1 MNSSSYPPL
10 SDRVAVVT
18 GSARNIG
25 RSIALRLAREGAAV
39 VVNGQNKPDQVDS
52 VVREITEAGGQAVGC
67 MADIT
72 DEANARRLID
82 CAVENFGGLDILVNN
97 AALRQEA
104 NLATTTL
111 EEWRRVLSVILDGS
125 FLCTK
130 AALPHLIK
138 SRAGTIVQIGGMTGS
153 TGANSRVHVVTAKAG
168 LIGMTRALAW
178 DLAEH
183 DVTVNLVSPGMIDTV
198 RDLSTAPAKPKH
210 HSVHAPLLGR
220 RGTAEDVAGVVQW
233 LCGPDG
239 RFITGQTIH
248 ANGGTYLG

>member
-1 MNSSSYPPL
+1 MNTPVNHPL
-10 SDRVAVVT
+10 AGKVAVVT

-25 RSIALRLAREGAAV
+25 KSIAFRLAQEGAAV
-39 VVNGQNKPDQVDS
+39 VVNGRSKPEQVDA
-52 VVREITEAGGQAVGC
+52 VVREITEAGGRAVGC

-72 DEANARRLID
+72 READANRLID

-104 NLATTTL
+104 DLATTTL
-111 EEWRRVLSVILDGS
+111 EEWQRVLAVILDGA

-130 AALPHLIK
+130 AAVPHLIK
-138 SRAGTIVQIGGMTGS
+138 SKAGAIVQIGGMTGS
-153 TGANSRVHVVTAKAG
+153 TGAKSRVHVVTAKAG
-168 LIGMTRALAW
+168 LMGMTKALAW

-210 HSVHAPLLGR
+210 HAIHSPLLGR
-220 RGTAEDVAGVVQW
+220 RGTAEDVAGLVQW

-248 ANGGTYLG
+248 ANGGAHLG